1 MAERAPE
8 AVKKII
14 PFGSSRDPY
23 IPAPKEVFAPP
34 PAASAS
40 PPPGKD
46 PYAPKREG
54 ARPSMESLADN
65 DPVERSGQAI
75 VALLQQAAETANANA
90 ERAMDLAHK
99 LSVQL
104 RAAEERMRE
113 LELDMRHYQDR
124 AQRAEERA
132 QRAEKWLVRIYK
144 DVEEKFFEQK
154 KSPEQAQR

>member
-1 MAERAPE
+1 MSERSPD

-14 PFGSSRDPY
+14 PFGKDPY
-23 IPAPKEVFAPP
+23 MPAPKEAFA
-34 PAASAS
+34 
-40 PPPGKD
+40 PGKD
-46 PYAPKREG
+46 PYAPKRE
-54 ARPSMESLADN
+54 ARDARDTREAASEV

-75 VALLQQAAETANANA
+75 VALLQQAAEAANSQRD
-90 ERAMDLAHK
+90 RAMDVAHK
-99 LSVQL
+99 LSMQL
-104 RAAEERMRE
+104 RVAEERVRE

-154 KSPEQAQR
+154 APPEQAQR

>member
-1 MAERAPE
+1 MSERSPD

-14 PFGSSRDPY
+14 PFGKDPY
-23 IPAPKEVFAPP
+23 MPAPKEAFA
-34 PAASAS
+34 
-40 PPPGKD
+40 PGKD
-46 PYAPKREG
+46 PYAPKREVRD
-54 ARPSMESLADN
+54 ARDTREVARDTREVATEA

-75 VALLQQAAETANANA
+75 VALLQQAAEAANSQRD
-90 ERAMDLAHK
+90 RAMDVAHK
-99 LSVQL
+99 LSMQL
-104 RAAEERMRE
+104 RVAEERVRE

-154 KSPEQAQR
+154 APPEQAQR